1 MKTNEIYIKKI
12 DSKGNFIHDENND
25 FVMEL
30 VSVEEIPNKILT
42 EEEKKQLKYQ
52 ELLPTDWYF
61 VRQIE
66 TGIEVP
72 AEILLQRTEI
82 REKYK

>member
-1 MKTNEIYIKKI
+1 MKVQYYKKKV
-12 DSKGNFIHDENND
+12 DLDGNFIRDENNE

-30 VSVEEIPNKILT
+30 VSVEEIPDKILT

-52 ELLPTDWYF
+52 ELLQTDWYF

-82 REKYK
+82 RNKYK

>member
-12 DSKGNFIHDENND
+12 DSKGNFIRDENND

-30 VSVEEIPNKILT
+30 VSVEEIPDKILT

-52 ELLPTDWYF
+52 ELLQTDWYF

>member
-1 MKTNEIYIKKI
+1 MTNEIWKKKV
-12 DSKGNFIHDENND
+12 DLKGDFILDDNND

-30 VSVEEIPNKILT
+30 VSIEDIPDKILT
-42 EEEKKQLKYQ
+42 DFEKKQLQYQ

>member
-12 DSKGNFIHDENND
+12 DSKGNFIRDENNE

-30 VSVEEIPNKILT
+30 VSVEEIPDKILT

-52 ELLPTDWYF
+52 ELLQTDWYF

-82 REKYK
+82 RNKYK

>member
-1 MKTNEIYIKKI
+1 MPTINENWTKDVNDNPVLI
-12 DSKGNFIHDENND
+12 SK
-25 FVMEL
+25 
-30 VSVEEIPNKILT
+30 EIIEDKILT

-52 ELLPTDWYF
+52 ELLQTDWYF
-61 VRQIE
+61 VRQIK

-82 REKYK
+82 RNKYK